1 MSGENLPCRQTDRTT
16 SGTAHVLV
24 ETTAPRRKTVGSSPY
39 IGLAE
44 GADHGLEW
52 LGLRAV
58 AGLVVALALRHEDR
72 ELCFGQGHA
81 GACMATWS
89 ASCAV
94 AAVHPPSSPMYPA
107 VRAPRR
113 RGGPPPC
120 RPWLDLCRPHVVGW
134 PRDSQTISHV
144 PPHHPNMHARGRYVL
159 SVPRAAAWQD
169 GSPSAPPAAGCRQ
182 RSVPG
187 ALVDAGAR
195 AAEQN
200 LFVPGHVVR

>member
-1 MSGENLPCRQTDRTT
+1 M
-16 SGTAHVLV
+16 SGTAHVLA
-24 ETTAPRRKTVGSSPY
+24 ETTAPRRKAVGSSPY

-44 GADHGLEW
+44 GADHGLEG

-72 ELCFGQGHA
+72 ELCFGQGHVA

-94 AAVHPPSSPMYPA
+94 AAVHPPSSPTYPA

-120 RPWLDLCRPHVVGW
+120 RPWLDLCRPHVVGLATRQSIHQ
-134 PRDSQTISHV
+134 PRSST
-144 PPHHPNMHARGRYVL
+144 PPNHACTWTLPAVCATGVGLAGRVSWRSPRQLVAGSGLFLAL
-159 SVPRAAAWQD
+159 S
-169 GSPSAPPAAGCRQ
+169 STPARVRLSKTC
-182 RSVPG
+182 
-187 ALVDAGAR
+187 L
-195 AAEQN
+195 N
-200 LFVPGHVVR
+200 LATWSDDVI